1 MVNAF
6 QWETVAGYFSH
17 PLVPIVCS
25 AALELTANQRQRLSY
40 TNKHSI
46 VASPRAG
53 TQQSS
58 KQFSQ
63 VIAGWRN
70 RQRST
75 QTPSCL
81 HSLWPRPP
89 HKPTELPGQAKMILE
104 KTMETK
110 TICSNVQSKSLVWQ
124 QDSLSKRV
132 DSPDRGDVD
141 IKYTVWEH
149 LLDRGEGREEEASM
163 RAISSDTP
171 RALAI
176 EQGDGGGRTPCLIA
190 LWLDMPDLQSQ
201 VYLWVSSL
209 ISFHAP
215 PLPTPRWREHDWKQ
229 WGRGCKLCGRGDSSD
244 QTV

>member
-1 MVNAF
+1 
-6 QWETVAGYFSH
+6 
-17 PLVPIVCS
+17 
-25 AALELTANQRQRLSY
+25 
-40 TNKHSI
+40 
-46 VASPRAG
+46 
-53 TQQSS
+53 
-58 KQFSQ
+58 
-63 VIAGWRN
+63 
-70 RQRST
+70 
-75 QTPSCL
+75 
-81 HSLWPRPP
+81 
-89 HKPTELPGQAKMILE
+89 
-104 KTMETK
+104 
-110 TICSNVQSKSLVWQ
+110 
-124 QDSLSKRV
+124 
-132 DSPDRGDVD
+132 
-141 IKYTVWEH
+141 
-149 LLDRGEGREEEASM
+149 M